1 MTGRDDPLGAAAQ
14 HSRGGAFIAVKG
26 VHRPAN
32 APPQVSGLQAFRPR
46 FRLELGKPR
55 EETYMSLASTIGR
68 RWLIVTGAVLGAVL
82 FALPAATPARA
93 AEAPV
98 KIGIIGTG
106 RIGGALARHW
116 VAKGHEVFVS
126 SRHPEELQSLVKELG
141 PRAHAGT
148 PREAAAFG
156 SVVVVSI
163 PYAAMPQIGEELSK
177 ELAGK
182 VILDTS
188 NPVERRD
195 GAMALDAQKKG
206 AGVATAELLHNK
218 RVVRA
223 FNCVPAATLAN
234 DGDHKPQRY
243 AIPIGGDDPTAIKIA
258 ERLVKETGFDPV
270 LVGSLAQTRQFDL
283 GQPLAKG
290 NLTAAEMHKQLGH

>member
-1 MTGRDDPLGAAAQ
+1 MM
-14 HSRGGAFIAVKG
+14 AFAT
-26 VHRPAN
+26 
-32 APPQVSGLQAFRPR
+32 AF
-46 FRLELGKPR
+46 
-55 EETYMSLASTIGR
+55 GR
-68 RWLIVTGAVLGAVL
+68 RRLVVAGVVLGAVL
-82 FALPAATPARA
+82 SSLSTVTPARA

-106 RIGGALARHW
+106 RIGSALARHW
-116 VAKGHEVFVS
+116 VAAGHEVFVS

-163 PYAAMPQIGEELSK
+163 PYAAMPQIGEDVGK

-188 NPVERRD
+188 NPSERRD
-195 GAMALDAQKKG
+195 GAMALEAQKKG
-206 AGVATAELLHNK
+206 AGMATAEFLHNK

-223 FNCVPAATLAN
+223 FNCIPAATLAN
-234 DGDHKPQRY
+234 DGDHKPERF
-243 AIPIGGDDPTAIKIA
+243 AIPIGGDDPKAIKIA
-258 ERLVKETGFDPV
+258 EQLVKETGFDPV
-270 LVGSLAQTRQFDL
+270 LVGSLAETRQFDL

-290 NLTAAEMHKQLGH
+290 NLTAAEMRKQMGH

>member
-1 MTGRDDPLGAAAQ
+1 MSFATTFGRRRLIVAGLALGAAL
-14 HSRGGAFIAVKG
+14 F
-26 VHRPAN
+26 
-32 APPQVSGLQAFRPR
+32 GLSM
-46 FRLELGKPR
+46 LG
-55 EETYMSLASTIGR
+55 
-68 RWLIVTGAVLGAVL
+68 
-82 FALPAATPARA
+82 PARA
-93 AEAPV
+93 AEAPA

-106 RIGGALARHW
+106 RIGSALARHW
-116 VAKGHEVFVS
+116 VATGHEVFVS

-163 PYAAMPQIGEELSK
+163 PYAAMPQIGQDLSK

-223 FNCVPAATLAN
+223 FNCIPAATLAN
-234 DGDHKPQRY
+234 DGDHKPERF
-243 AIPIGGDDPTAIKIA
+243 AIPIGGDDPKAIKIA
-258 ERLVKETGFDPV
+258 EQLVKETGFDPV
-270 LVGSLAQTRQFDL
+270 LVGSLAETRQFDL

-290 NLTAAEMHKQLGH
+290 NLTAAEMRKQMGH